1 MIKVKRDHAKFKGA
15 LPTLAA
21 ELAIATRGLIDAH
34 IDAGIPMEAAL
45 WLVRRCVEMAFD
57 DAAEAAGD
65 APESSEEDA
74 NV

>member
-1 MIKVKRDHAKFKGA
+1 MIKVKNENAKFKGT
-15 LPTLAA
+15 LHILAA

-45 WLVRRCVEMAFD
+45 YLVRRCVELAFD
-57 DAAEAAGD
+57 DAEEATGN

-74 NV
+74 DV

>member
-1 MIKVKRDHAKFKGA
+1 MIKVKNEHAKFKGA
-15 LPTLAA
+15 LPILAA

-34 IDAGIPMEAAL
+34 IDAGIPVNAAL
-45 WLVRRCVEMAFD
+45 YLVRRCVELAFD

-74 NV
+74 DV